1 MSLITRCPH
10 CASIFEVEPDELSIA
25 QGWVRC
31 GQCGKVFDGFVS
43 VVSLSERRPLE
54 TPAPPMDATRIALED
69 LLLRKDTAASQAA
82 PSVLTL
88 NSSRLWRVS
97 SCFLLVMGLC
107 FQGIIHGRHEMAAR
121 MPHLEPVLA
130 AVCAPLQCTIDP
142 VRRLD
147 GLVIDGSS
155 FTPGDTEFVLNI
167 TLRNT
172 QEVSLAMTSL
182 ELTLTDAQDRA
193 IIRRVLKPSEMGAP
207 SIMASGSVWNGAVSI
222 EPLYATADI
231 AGYRLVSF
239 YP

>member
-1 MSLITRCPH
+1 M
-10 CASIFEVEPDELSIA
+10 A

-43 VVSLSERRPLE
+43 VVSLSDRMPLE
-54 TPAPPMDATRIALED
+54 TPAQPIEASRIALED
-69 LLLRKDTAASQAA
+69 LLLRKDTAASQPA
-82 PSVLTL
+82 PTVLSPT
-88 NSSRLWRVS
+88 SIKLWRTG
-97 SCFLLVMGLC
+97 SCILLVIGLC
-107 FQGIIHGRHEMAAR
+107 FQAIIYGRHEMAVR
-121 MPHLEPVLA
+121 MPFWEPVLA
-130 AVCAPLQCTIDP
+130 AVCVPLQCTVDP
-142 VRRLD
+142 LRRLD

-155 FTPGDTEFVLNI
+155 FTPGDTGFVLNI

-172 QEVSLAMTSL
+172 QDVPLAMTSL

-207 SIMASGSVWNGAVSI
+207 STMESGSIWNGVVSI